1 MNMKTN
7 KMISASLFFLLLLTS
22 GSGVFAQDIMKV
34 GQSLSNKVLLDNDQ
48 VRVIQIESLPGV
60 ATPWHSHPNHF
71 IYALTDGKLKITDK
85 GKKPVVY
92 DIKAGQVMYF
102 PAVTHMA
109 KNVGTTTLKMILTE
123 LKPVIEK

>member
-1 MNMKTN
+1 M
-7 KMISASLFFLLLLTS
+7 KMICGSVFILILLTLS
-22 GSGVFAQDIMKV
+22 SGVYAQDIMKV
-34 GQSLSNKVLLDNDQ
+34 GQNLNNKVLLDNDQ
-48 VRVIQIESLPGV
+48 VRVIQVESVPGV

-71 IYALTDGKLKITDK
+71 IYALTDGKLEITDQ

-92 DIKAGQVMYF
+92 DIKAGQVVYF

-123 LKPVIEK
+123 LKPVMEK